1 MPLRV
6 IVADDDY
13 LVRSGITALLRELTD
28 VDVVGTV
35 SGIDALFMAVEEHHP
50 DVVLTDIRMPPRW
63 DDEGIAAARRIRRE
77 HPGIGVVVLS
87 QHAEAAYAMALLER
101 GVDGLGYLLK
111 ERVGD
116 PADLLNALVTV
127 AAGGSV
133 IDPKV
138 VQELVNRRSTAES
151 SPISRL
157 TERETDVLREMA
169 TGKNNAAVA
178 RALFLSERAVEKHI
192 NAVFAKLGLSEE
204 GDVNRRVMAVLTFL
218 DRDDTGIKRVGS
230 RAVQDTAGGEGVL
243 ASPDAGGSAG
253 YSGNSRRRRLVV

>member
-28 VDVVGTV
+28 VDVVGTA
-35 SGIDALFMAVEEHHP
+35 SGIDALFMAVEEHQP
-50 DVVLTDIRMPPRW
+50 DVVLTDIRMPPSW
-63 DDEGIAAARRIRRE
+63 DDEGIEAARRIRRE

-87 QHAEAAYAMALLER
+87 QHAEAAYAMALLEK
-101 GVDGLGYLLK
+101 GVDGVGYLLK

-116 PADLLNALVTV
+116 AAELVNALTTV

-138 VQELVNRRSTAES
+138 VEELVNRRSAAES
-151 SPISRL
+151 SPVSRL

-178 RALFLSERAVEKHI
+178 RSLFLSERAVEKHI

-204 GDVNRRVMAVLTFL
+204 ADVNRRVMAVLTFL
-218 DRDDTGIKRVGS
+218 DRDDAGTQRVSS
-230 RAVQDTAGGEGVL
+230 RASQGRADSE
-243 ASPDAGGSAG
+243 GSAG
-253 YSGNSRRRRLVV
+253 IP

>member
-13 LVRSGITALLRELTD
+13 LVRGGITALLRELTD
-28 VDVVGTV
+28 VDVVGTA
-35 SGIDALFMAVEEHHP
+35 SSIDALFTAVEEHHP

-63 DDEGIAAARRIRRE
+63 EDEGIEAARRIRRE

-87 QHAEAAYAMALLER
+87 QHAEAAYAMALLEK
-101 GVDGLGYLLK
+101 GVDGVGYLLK

-116 PADLLNALVTV
+116 AADLVNALTTV

-138 VQELVNRRSTAES
+138 IEELVNRRSAAEP
-151 SPISRL
+151 SPVSRL

-178 RALFLSERAVEKHI
+178 RSLVISERAVEKHI

-204 GDVNRRVMAVLTFL
+204 ADVNRRVMAVLTFL
-218 DRDDTGIKRVGS
+218 DRDYAGNQRVS
-230 RAVQDTAGGEGVL
+230 PRAPQRRTDGE
-243 ASPDAGGSAG
+243 GSAG
-253 YSGNSRRRRLVV
+253 IP

>member
-13 LVRSGITALLRELTD
+13 LVRGGITALLRELTD
-28 VDVVGTV
+28 VDVVGTA
-35 SGIDALFMAVEEHHP
+35 SSFDALFTAVEEHHP

-63 DDEGIAAARRIRRE
+63 DDEGIEAARRIRRE

-87 QHAEAAYAMALLER
+87 QHAEAAYAMALLEK
-101 GVDGLGYLLK
+101 GVDGVGYLLK

-116 PADLLNALVTV
+116 AADLVNALTTV

-138 VQELVNRRSTAES
+138 VEELVSRRSAAEP
-151 SPISRL
+151 SPVSRL
-157 TERETDVLREMA
+157 TGRETDVLREMA

-178 RALFLSERAVEKHI
+178 RSLFLSERAVEKHI

-204 GDVNRRVMAVLTFL
+204 ADVNRRVMAVLTFL
-218 DRDDTGIKRVGS
+218 DRDRHGNQPGVRPRAPQS
-230 RAVQDTAGGEGVL
+230 RADSE
-243 ASPDAGGSAG
+243 GSAG
-253 YSGNSRRRRLVV
+253 IP

>member
-1 MPLRV
+1 
-6 IVADDDY
+6 
-13 LVRSGITALLRELTD
+13 
-28 VDVVGTV
+28 
-35 SGIDALFMAVEEHHP
+35 
-50 DVVLTDIRMPPRW
+50 
-63 DDEGIAAARRIRRE
+63 
-77 HPGIGVVVLS
+77 LS
-87 QHAEAAYAMALLER
+87 QHAEADYAMALLEK
-101 GVDGLGYLLK
+101 GVDGVGYLLK

-116 PADLLNALVTV
+116 VADLVDALTTV

-138 VQELVNRRSTAES
+138 VEELVSRRSTTES
-151 SPISRL
+151 SRVSRL

-218 DRDDTGIKRVGS
+218 DRDDAGVKRVGS
-230 RAVQDTAGGEGVL
+230 RAAQDAEVEGVL
-243 ASPDAGGSAG
+243 ASPDVGGPARYPG
-253 YSGNSRRRRLVV
+253 DRRARRLVV

>member
-6 IVADDDY
+6 VVADDDY
-13 LVRSGITALLRELTD
+13 LVRGGIAALLGELTD
-28 VDVVGTV
+28 VEVVATAG
-35 SGIDALFMAVEEHHP
+35 GIDGLYAAVEEHRP
-50 DVVLTDIRMPPRW
+50 DVVLTDIRMPPQW
-63 DDEGIAAARRIRRE
+63 EDEGIRAARQIRE
-77 HPGIGVVVLS
+77 DHPEVGVVVLS
-87 QHAEAAYAMALLER
+87 QHAEAAYAMALLAN

-116 PADLLNALVTV
+116 VADLVNALKTV

-138 VQELVNRRSTAES
+138 VEELVGRHADTDP
-151 SPISRL
+151 SPVARL

-178 RALFLSERAVEKHI
+178 KALFLSERAVEKHI

-204 GDVNRRVMAVLTFL
+204 ADINRRVMAVLTFL
-218 DRDDTGIKRVGS
+218 DSDR
-230 RAVQDTAGGEGVL
+230 AGG
-243 ASPDAGGSAG
+243 ASTA
-253 YSGNSRRRRLVV
+253 

>member
-13 LVRSGITALLRELTD
+13 LVRGGITAMLRELTD
-28 VDVVGTV
+28 VEVVGTAG
-35 SGIDALFMAVEEHHP
+35 SFDALFSSVDEHRP
-50 DVVLTDIRMPPRW
+50 DVVLTDIRMPPHF
-63 DDEGIAAARRIRRE
+63 DDEGIRAARRIRQE
-77 HPGIGVVVLS
+77 HPSVGVVVLS
-87 QHAEAAYAMALLER
+87 QHAEAAYAMALLEM
-101 GVDGLGYLLK
+101 GVDGVGYLLK

-116 PADLLNALVTV
+116 VTDLVAALTTV

-138 VQELVNRRSTAES
+138 VQELVGRRSAAAR
-151 SPISRL
+151 SPLAGL
-157 TERETDVLREMA
+157 TERETEVLREMA

-204 GDVNRRVMAVLTFL
+204 PDVNRRVMAVLTFL
-218 DRDDTGIKRVGS
+218 ESDE
-230 RAVQDTAGGEGVL
+230 AGP
-243 ASPDAGGSAG
+243 SPC
-253 YSGNSRRRRLVV
+253 

>member
-1 MPLRV
+1 M
-6 IVADDDY
+6 ADDDY

-28 VDVVGTV
+28 VDVVGTAD
-35 SGIDALFMAVEEHHP
+35 SIDALFAAVDEHRP
-50 DVVLTDIRMPPRW
+50 DVVLTDIRMPPHW

-87 QHAEAAYAMALLER
+87 QHAEAAYAMALLEK
-101 GVDGLGYLLK
+101 GVDGVGYLLK

-116 PADLLNALVTV
+116 AADLVNALTTV

-138 VQELVNRRSTAES
+138 VEELVSRRSAAES
-151 SPISRL
+151 SPVSRL
-157 TERETDVLREMA
+157 TERESDVLREMA

-178 RALFLSERAVEKHI
+178 RSLFLSERAVEKHI

-204 GDVNRRVMAVLTFL
+204 ADVNRRVMAVLTFL
-218 DRDDTGIKRVGS
+218 DRDPAAIPVS
-230 RAVQDTAGGEGVL
+230 EL
-243 ASPDAGGSAG
+243 AGSAG
-253 YSGNSRRRRLVV
+253 RADGDGSAGIP

>member
-13 LVRSGITALLRELTD
+13 LVRDGITALLRELTD
-28 VDVVGTV
+28 VDVVGTASSV
-35 SGIDALFMAVEEHHP
+35 DALFAAVEEHNP
-50 DVVLTDIRMPPRW
+50 DVLLTDIRMPPLW
-63 DDEGIAAARRIRRE
+63 DDEGIEAARRIRRE

-87 QHAEAAYAMALLER
+87 QHAEAAYAMALLEK
-101 GVDGLGYLLK
+101 GVDGVGYLLK

-116 PADLLNALVTV
+116 AADLVNALTTV

-138 VQELVNRRSTAES
+138 VQELISSRSAAA
-151 SPISRL
+151 SPVSRL

-178 RALFLSERAVEKHI
+178 RSLFLSERAVEKHI

-204 GDVNRRVMAVLTFL
+204 ADVNRRVMAVLTFL
-218 DRDDTGIKRVGS
+218 DRDYAGNQPMSPQAS
-230 RAVQDTAGGEGVL
+230 RGRAHRE
-243 ASPDAGGSAG
+243 GSAG
-253 YSGNSRRRRLVV
+253 SP

>member
-6 IVADDDY
+6 VVADDDY
-13 LVRSGITALLRELTD
+13 LVRGGIAALLGELTD
-28 VDVVGTV
+28 VEVVATAG
-35 SGIDALFMAVEEHHP
+35 GIDGLYAAVEEHRP
-50 DVVLTDIRMPPRW
+50 DVVLTDIRMPPQW
-63 DDEGIAAARRIRRE
+63 EDEGIRAARQIRKD
-77 HPGIGVVVLS
+77 HPEVGVVVLS
-87 QHAEAAYAMALLER
+87 QHAEAAYAMALLAN

-116 PADLLNALVTV
+116 VADLVNALKTV

-138 VQELVNRRSTAES
+138 VEELVGRHADTDP
-151 SPISRL
+151 SPVARL

-178 RALFLSERAVEKHI
+178 KALFLSERAVEKHI

-204 GDVNRRVMAVLTFL
+204 TDINRRVMAVLTFL
-218 DRDDTGIKRVGS
+218 DSDR
-230 RAVQDTAGGEGVL
+230 AGG
-243 ASPDAGGSAG
+243 ASTA
-253 YSGNSRRRRLVV
+253 